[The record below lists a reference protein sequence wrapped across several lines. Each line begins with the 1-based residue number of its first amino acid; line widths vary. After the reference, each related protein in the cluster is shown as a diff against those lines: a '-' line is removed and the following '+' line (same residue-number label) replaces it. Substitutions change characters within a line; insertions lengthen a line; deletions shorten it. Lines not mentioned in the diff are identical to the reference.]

1 MVRLFLAF
9 CCLFSGLA
17 IGASR
22 DPNAVPHDVE
32 QRASQ
37 IVKKCVS
44 KAQEIRQ
51 ERICESKK
59 KALELCLQD
68 ELKTKDMDKSQ
79 ARCEHLFIL

>member
-1 MVRLFLAF
+1 MIRLSLAF
-9 CCLFSGLA
+9 FCLFSGLA
-17 IGASR
+17 IGASN
-22 DPNAVPHDVE
+22 DPNAVPPAVE

>member
-1 MVRLFLAF
+1 
-9 CCLFSGLA
+9 LA

-22 DPNAVPHDVE
+22 DPNAVPPAVE

-51 ERICESKK
+51 ERVCESKK
-59 KALELCLQD
+59 KALELCLQE

>member
-1 MVRLFLAF
+1 LVF

-17 IGASR
+17 IGASS
-22 DPNAVPHDVE
+22 DPNAVPYDVE